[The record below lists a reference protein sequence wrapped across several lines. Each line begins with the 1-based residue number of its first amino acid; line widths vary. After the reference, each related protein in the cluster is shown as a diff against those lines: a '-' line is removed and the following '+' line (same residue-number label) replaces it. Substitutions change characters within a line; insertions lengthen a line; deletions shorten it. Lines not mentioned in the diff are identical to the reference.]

1 MNSSKAFSDALK
13 KLKSL
18 DGVSMEDIRK
28 EIGVSYDL
36 LRNTKNGK
44 QQPTE
49 ELVKKIADK
58 YPQFEKYLQGEPQGG
73 EHSGQTPPRRTGRRN
88 ETNS

>member
-44 QQPTE
+44 Q
-49 ELVKKIADK
+49 
-58 YPQFEKYLQGEPQGG
+58 
-73 EHSGQTPPRRTGRRN
+73 
-88 ETNS
+88 